1 MKKKS
6 FIFVLL
12 VSLVLLSG
20 CSAGG
25 STANEKDSN
34 KEEEKVV
41 TVDTVAIE
49 KDAIVGKV
57 FDSSNPSEA
66 ISYTIP
72 SGGGFTVMS
81 VTKHDDLK
89 IGENNFKNCIDFQVY
104 GTVENIKNFA
114 SKDAYFAVID
124 SEGKENTNLSTKVGA
139 NGENTSIIIE
149 SEDPLTAAKY
159 LIIGGLEPDKNEG
172 SSKLIFEIKWLKLV
186 LRDCFEYWKVII

>member
-1 MKKKS
+1 MKRKS

-25 STANEKDSN
+25 STVNEKDSN
-34 KEEEKVV
+34 KKEEKVV
-41 TVDTVAIE
+41 TVDTIATE
-49 KDAIVGKV
+49 KNAIVGKV

-104 GTVENIKNFA
+104 ATVENIKNFA

-124 SEGKENTNLSTKVGA
+124 SEGKENTDLSTKVGA

-159 LIIGGLEPDKNEG
+159 LIVGGLEPDKNEG
-172 SSKLIFEIKWLKLV
+172 SSKLIFEIK
-186 LRDCFEYWKVII
+186 